1 MFRLQ
6 FLIIVAITMISAYSC
21 QYENAEELYYS
32 TPNNQPVDT
41 THNDNDTI
49 TVEPALLLDIPFNES
64 IEDISENDFTII
76 THGDLSLTADRY
88 WDDNQ
93 ALYLN
98 GEDQYIEIDINNQD
112 SISVSFWF
120 NCSSGRSS
128 LSSLFDY
135 GKNAIKTNIDGYS
148 GPTTFYVTTFYNNLD
163 ELNADYY
170 FQYFTWYHIY
180 VTSCG
185 RPAIYVNGEKAG
197 DIQKN
202 IKLNIANSNLVFGK
216 SVQENANDEKYFH
229 GVIDD
234 IKIFNYALTNQE
246 IGELFNAAKRVKK

>member
-1 MFRLQ
+1 MIKLRS
-6 FLIIVAITMISAYSC
+6 IILSLFAVLSICSC

-32 TPNNQPVDT
+32 KPNNPPVDT
-41 THNDNDTI
+41 TQNDNDTI
-49 TVEPALLLDIPFNES
+49 AVDPALLLDIPFNES
-64 IEDISENDFTII
+64 IEDISDSGFTII
-76 THGDLSLTADRY
+76 THGDLSLTPDRF
-88 WDDNQ
+88 WEDNR

-120 NCSSGRSS
+120 NCSSGHSS

-202 IKLNIANSNLVFGK
+202 IVLNLTNTNLVFGK
-216 SVQENANDEKYFH
+216 SVQESAEDEKYFH

-246 IGELFNAAKRVKK
+246 IGELFNATKRVEK

>member
-6 FLIIVAITMISAYSC
+6 FIIVVVITIVGICSC
-21 QYENAEELYYS
+21 QYENAEDLYY
-32 TPNNQPVDT
+32 TKPNNQPVDT

-49 TVEPALLLDIPFNES
+49 IIEPSLLLDISFNES
-64 IEDISENDFTII
+64 IQDISENNFTII
-76 THGDLSLTADRY
+76 THGDLGLTADRF

-120 NCSSGRSS
+120 NCSSGHSS

-135 GKNAIKTNIDGYS
+135 GKNAMKTNIDGYS

-180 VTSCG
+180 VASCG
-185 RPAIYVNGEKAG
+185 SPAIYVNGEKAG

-202 IKLNIANSNLVFGK
+202 IILNLTNTNLVFGK
-216 SVQENANDEKYFH
+216 SVQDNANDEKYFH

-246 IGELFNAAKRVKK
+246 IGELFNATKRVKK